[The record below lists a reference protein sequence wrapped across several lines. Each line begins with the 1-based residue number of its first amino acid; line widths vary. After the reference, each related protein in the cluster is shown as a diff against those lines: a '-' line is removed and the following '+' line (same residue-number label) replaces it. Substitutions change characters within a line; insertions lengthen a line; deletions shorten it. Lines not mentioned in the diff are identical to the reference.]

1 MKEAAVAGFLVT
13 PTWPLIL
20 SRGQAAGGQPARSD
34 EAARG
39 SVVTQSQGHLGDAT
53 RSRSNLSNWIHD
65 KTHLESNLNRGGE
78 LREVTEGQIARGDVT
93 TQQSCLGEV
102 TSDRKAL
109 KVTQVTT
116 EQPDSRDVTL
126 GHGNVRVVTGDQA
139 PRGQKGGPD
148 ELLRLA
154 VVCLSQA
161 RLGSMGD
168 LALCHSLRFL
178 HLGNNYIRRVEAL
191 GSCPSLLEL
200 DLHSNQI
207 SALPWPDF
215 WLGLPEL
222 RVLYLHDN
230 PLGTAAIPCLAAC
243 PSLVALTLADTPL
256 SLRPGYRHRVVNSI
270 ATLQALDGVVVAD
283 EEIIEGLAGRAST
296 SERFRALSPA
306 MVVGV
311 RTCLPRQISYIAKM
325 QHFQRLLKDINAVL
339 ARHSAVHIIQRW
351 LRGHLVR
358 ARLGKTGRRLPAS
371 CGRTSR
377 PEREER
383 AILAEG
389 LARAWDG
396 GPSGQMTSRS
406 QCKMKEKAEVKHLTI
421 DLNQLHTS
429 TVQDALDRLSPTS
442 AYPQRSY
449 PSTWIH
455 SAPFRHQ
462 RGHISEVMRRKE
474 TKPLRQQTVLETR
487 DKGDDLNTDVNL
499 EDQQVQFRMS
509 GLCARIHQSDPLRD
523 LLLTRHE
530 QACDIRKSVSQIHS
544 LIQDES
550 RTAFIHRPQ
559 HPTTSLDERLRRRS
573 MGSHVLAPF
582 ETLERAQRERER
594 VGHLTAKVE
603 TVNRAHSAKRVMQ
616 ARMRGFLEEKRE
628 VAVRLR
634 EADCA
639 RMTDD
644 LQRQKRQAPLDGDN
658 ARERRLDHDRRSRQA
673 ELVMARAFGTQ
684 QAAVGKALWR
694 HDWQMRRQEERS
706 ARAEVAG
713 DQREHSLQQREIVR
727 TFLQRRQEKFQ
738 EQAATERTQL
748 DVHLSRDAVERT
760 REANR
765 RVDRLKAHRL
775 APRTTQ
781 IHQVHVPKESITLSL
796 EGVF

>member
-1 MKEAAVAGFLVT
+1 MKEAVDGFLVT

-20 SRGQAAGGQPARSD
+20 SRGQAASRKVAGGQPARSNVTRD

-39 SVVTQSQGHLGDAT
+39 SVVTKSQGDLGDAT
-53 RSRSNLSNWIHD
+53 RGRSNLSNWIHD
-65 KTHLESNLNRGGE
+65 KTYLEATRNRGE
-78 LREVTEGQIARGDVT
+78 LREVTEDQIARGDVT
-93 TQQSCLGEV
+93 THQSSLGDV
-102 TSDRKAL
+102 PRDRKAL
-109 KVTQVTT
+109 KVTHGQVTT
-116 EQPDSRDVTL
+116 VQPDFRDVTL
-126 GHGNVRVVTGDQA
+126 GHGNVREVTGDQAGGGEEA
-139 PRGQKGGPD
+139 PRGQKGGPE
-148 ELLRLA
+148 ELGRLA

-161 RLGSMGD
+161 RLGSTGD
-168 LALCHSLRFL
+168 LARCHSLRFL
-178 HLGNNYIRRVEAL
+178 HLGNNCIRRVEAL
-191 GSCPSLLEL
+191 GSCPRLLEL
-200 DLHSNQI
+200 DLHSN
-207 SALPWPDF
+207 
-215 WLGLPEL
+215 
-222 RVLYLHDN
+222 
-230 PLGTAAIPCLAAC
+230 
-243 PSLVALTLADTPL
+243 
-256 SLRPGYRHRVVNSI
+256 
-270 ATLQALDGVVVAD
+270 
-283 EEIIEGLAGRAST
+283 
-296 SERFRALSPA
+296 
-306 MVVGV
+306 
-311 RTCLPRQISYIAKM
+311 QISYIAKM

-358 ARLGKTGRRLPAS
+358 ARLGKADRRLPAK

-396 GPSGQMTSRS
+396 GLSGQMTSRS
-406 QCKMKEKAEVKHLTI
+406 QCKMKEQAEVKHLTI

-442 AYPQRSY
+442 AYPQRFY

-462 RGHISEVMRRKE
+462 RGHNSEVMRRKE
-474 TKPLRQQTVLETR
+474 TKPLGQQTVLETR

-530 QACDIRKSVSQIHS
+530 QACDVRKSVSQIHS

-550 RTAFIHRPQ
+550 RTEFLHRPR
-559 HPTTSLDERLRRRS
+559 HPTMSLDERLHRRS

-594 VGHLTAKVE
+594 VGHLTAKAE

-673 ELVMARAFGTQ
+673 ELDLARAFGSQ

-748 DVHLSRDAVERT
+748 DVRLSRDAVEKT

-796 EGVF
+796 EGLF